1 MKIRNGFVSNS
12 SSSSFLMFGK
22 SFDSVEELNLTE
34 EQREHFEE
42 DYDPYPIMEKIIPWN
57 KKHNIEWHMM
67 EYDNTIYIGQSWD
80 QVKDDETGLQ
90 FKERTVKEINDL
102 LGTDF
107 TVENLQTIQES
118 WYG

>member
-12 SSSSFLMFGK
+12 SSSSFLIFGK
-22 SFDSVEELNLTE
+22 SFDSVEDLNLTE
-34 EQREHFEE
+34 EQKEEFEI
-42 DYDPYPIMEKIIPWN
+42 DLDSYSLMEKIIPWN
-57 KKHNIEWHMM
+57 KKLNIEWHIMD
-67 EYDNTIYIGQSWD
+67 YDDIIYIGQSWD
-80 QVKDDETGLQ
+80 QVRDDETGLQ